1 MQNVKAGCI
10 FTSVINHKTKNTTTM
25 KSRIYTE
32 IELNLIA
39 GIPVQVQVMDEKMK
53 WHEHNYASVNLLQ
66 IEVDLKRTYSGQL
79 IDVNINQL
87 GLNYGTLSIDC
98 SIN

>member
-1 MQNVKAGCI
+1 MTNKKSHSI
-10 FTSVINHKTKNTTTM
+10 FAFIIKTKNTTTM
-25 KSRIYTE
+25 KNNIYTE

-39 GIPVQVQVMDEKMK
+39 GIPVQVEVMDENGQ
-53 WHEHNYASVNLLQ
+53 WHEHNYASTNMLQ

-79 IDVNINQL
+79 IDAMINQL
-87 GLNYGTLSIDC
+87 GLNYATLSIDC

>member
-1 MQNVKAGCI
+1 MRIHHAYK
-10 FTSVINHKTKNTTTM
+10 KLKPTTM
-25 KSRIYTE
+25 KNNIYTE

-39 GIPVQVQVMDEKMK
+39 GIPVQVEVMDENGQ
-53 WHEHNYASVNLLQ
+53 WHEHNYASTNMLQ

-79 IDVNINQL
+79 IDAMINQL
-87 GLNYGTLSIDC
+87 GLNYATLSIDC